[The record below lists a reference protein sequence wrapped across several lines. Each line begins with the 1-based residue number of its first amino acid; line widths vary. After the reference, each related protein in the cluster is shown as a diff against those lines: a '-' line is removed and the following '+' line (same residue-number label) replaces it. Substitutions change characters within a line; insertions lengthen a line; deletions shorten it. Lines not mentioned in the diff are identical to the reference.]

1 MTLRRG
7 ARSFVGRAEQ
17 LDRLEQALRSAQQGA
32 PTTVLIGGEAGIG
45 KTRLI
50 GEFTARARDRGAL
63 VLEGACLELGEQG
76 LPYAAVSEALRDL
89 DREVGGPQLRDRSG
103 RRMSGGSIRCN

>member
-7 ARSFVGRAEQ
+7 ASSFVGRAEQ

-32 PTTVLIGGEAGIG
+32 FTTVLVGGEAGIG

-50 GEFTARARDRGAL
+50 TEFTTRARDQNAL
-63 VLEGACLELGEQG
+63 VLSGAG
-76 LPYAAVSEALRDL
+76 
-89 DREVGGPQLRDRSG
+89 
-103 RRMSGGSIRCN
+103 